1 MGGITVFSGS
11 DYEKVNG
18 WSNLFENWGGE
29 DDDMSNRFLI
39 ISHFVSLFYGLVF
52 ISTCNSSL
60 IQNEKIFFKNFFWNC
75 QSVYMVVIQ
84 DKCTCIVN

>member
-1 MGGITVFSGS
+1 MGGITVFSER

-39 ISHFVSLFYGLVF
+39 I
-52 ISTCNSSL
+52 
-60 IQNEKIFFKNFFWNC
+60 
-75 QSVYMVVIQ
+75 
-84 DKCTCIVN
+84 